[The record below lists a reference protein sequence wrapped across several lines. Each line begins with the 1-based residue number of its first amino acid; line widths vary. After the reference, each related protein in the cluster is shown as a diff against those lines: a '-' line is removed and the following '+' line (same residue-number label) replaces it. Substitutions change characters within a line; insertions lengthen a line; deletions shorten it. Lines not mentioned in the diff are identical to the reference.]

1 MGSLDG
7 SGTIILSGGAPY
19 TGYFG
24 TCVLGCTDPNATNYD
39 PTADIDDGSCTFN
52 NCSNYTLTMIDSWGD
67 GWNGNTFDVYDA
79 SGALVSLQH

>member
-1 MGSLDG
+1 MVQG
-7 SGTIILSGGAPY
+7 GGAPY

-52 NCSNYTLTMIDSWGD
+52 NCSLINNDCGETDGTETLLTYTMRQEL
-67 GWNGNTFDVYDA
+67 
-79 SGALVSLQH
+79 